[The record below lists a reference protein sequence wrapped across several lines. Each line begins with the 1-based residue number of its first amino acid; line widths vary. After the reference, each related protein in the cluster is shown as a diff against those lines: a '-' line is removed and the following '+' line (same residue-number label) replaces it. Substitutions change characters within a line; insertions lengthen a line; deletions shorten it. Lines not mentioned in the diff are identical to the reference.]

1 MNETQLTIV
10 GNLTADAEVRFTPS
24 GKAVANFTVASTPRT
39 YNKQSGQWEDQ
50 EALFQRC
57 QAWNQLA
64 ENVSET
70 LTKGMRVVVTGK
82 LRARKFQ
89 TQQGETRTAVD
100 LVVDEVGPSL
110 RYATAQVRKV
120 DRSGPVP
127 TGGSPD
133 PWGQPPPVPAGAG
146 GGSAEDPPF

>member
-1 MNETQLTIV
+1 MNETVLTIA
-10 GNLTADAEVRFTPS
+10 GNLTADAEVRFTTS
-24 GKAVANFTVASTPRT
+24 GKAVANFTVASTPRQYDKAT
-39 YNKQSGQWEDQ
+39 GQWQDQ
-50 EALFQRC
+50 EPLFQRC

-64 ENVSET
+64 ENVAET
-70 LTKGMRVVVTGK
+70 LTRGMRVVVTGR

-89 TQQGETRTAVD
+89 DQQGNNRTAWD

-127 TGGSPD
+127 AGGD
-133 PWGQPPPVPAGAG
+133 PWT
-146 GGSAEDPPF
+146 GSGTDDAPF

>member
-1 MNETQLTIV
+1 MNETVITIV
-10 GNLTADAEVRFTPS
+10 GNLVADAEVRFTPS

-64 ENVSET
+64 ENVAET

-110 RYATAQVRKV
+110 RYATAEVRKV
-120 DRSGPVP
+120 DRSGPTP
-127 TGGSPD
+127 AASD
-133 PWGQPPPVPAGAG
+133 PWGQPPPAPAGAG
-146 GGSAEDPPF
+146 GGQAEDAPF